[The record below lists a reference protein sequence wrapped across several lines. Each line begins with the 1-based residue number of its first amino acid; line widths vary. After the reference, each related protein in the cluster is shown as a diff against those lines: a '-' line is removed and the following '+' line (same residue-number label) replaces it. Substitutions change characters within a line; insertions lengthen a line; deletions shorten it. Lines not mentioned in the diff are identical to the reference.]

1 MFRCL
6 LACLVAGMVILT
18 GCVPE
23 SSSQDEERDA
33 HVLAGKQRL
42 VNRDIDGAIA
52 EFEQALQV
60 NPKNSA
66 AHFELAVVYKT
77 LKNDDA
83 SAIYH
88 YQKSIAAQP
97 AGRRRPLAEQGVKG
111 SRQDIAK
118 AEQDSMN
125 GAISRIYQQTMTTN
139 QVLVQRV
146 QMLEADVTRMQALLR
161 NLGAAPVPPTNY
173 VQPNQPDPVP
183 RVAQRTNP
191 PAPQVGSQ
199 GSPAPRAEPPRP
211 AAAPRTHTIRPGDT
225 LRSLAAQ
232 YRVPVDKLLAA
243 NRNVDARKLRI
254 GQTVVIPPP

>member
-1 MFRCL
+1 
-6 LACLVAGMVILT
+6 MVILT

-88 YQKSIAAQP
+88 YQKFIAVQP
-97 AGRRRPLAEQGVKG
+97 AHRRRPLAEQAIKG

-118 AEQDSMN
+118 AEQDSLN
-125 GAISRIYQQTMTTN
+125 GSISRSYNAATTTN
-139 QVLVQRV
+139 TVLVQRV
-146 QMLEADVTRMQALLR
+146 QMLDAEVARLSALLR
-161 NLGAAPVPPTNY
+161 NLGAIPVPQTNY
-173 VQPNQPDPVP
+173 AQQSQPDLIQRQVP
-183 RVAQRTNP
+183 RTNLPPQRGT
-191 PAPQVGSQ
+191 APRIEA
-199 GSPAPRAEPPRP
+199 SPAPAQQ
-211 AAAPRTHTIRPGDT
+211 RTHTIKQGDT

-243 NRNVDARKLRI
+243 NRNVDARKLKI
-254 GQTVVIPPP
+254 GQTLVIPAP